1 MFDEGLRIAQQYG
14 MEDFAEELK
23 GLQEPEKEDNQE
35 PANIPN
41 IPTFNQ
47 SNGQSSSP
55 GGDILQNSVMKNT
68 TNGKSQSN
76 HVISDSSVLGKPN
89 DIPVNG
95 DT

>member
-1 MFDEGLRIAQQYG
+1 
-14 MEDFAEELK
+14 
-23 GLQEPEKEDNQE
+23 
-35 PANIPN
+35 
-41 IPTFNQ
+41 
-47 SNGQSSSP
+47 
-55 GGDILQNSVMKNT
+55 MKNT